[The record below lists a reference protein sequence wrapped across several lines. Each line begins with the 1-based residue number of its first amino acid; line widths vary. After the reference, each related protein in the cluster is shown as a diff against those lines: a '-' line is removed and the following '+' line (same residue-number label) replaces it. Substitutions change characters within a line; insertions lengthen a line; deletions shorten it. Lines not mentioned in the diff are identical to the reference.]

1 MLRLNA
7 GFSRKVGEPDYGS
20 RGASVNLEVELES
33 HLVGDP
39 DALTDR
45 VRKLFHFARE
55 AVNKELNGDWRGDN
69 HRRQLT
75 STRDHKP
82 ASRQGVRPAT
92 DAQIR
97 AIRAIAGRLKLDG
110 EDISTQAF
118 GVPLEGLSLP
128 DASALID
135 DLQAQLPA
143 NGDSRPR

>member
-33 HLVGDP
+33 HLVTDP

-45 VRKLFHFARE
+45 VRKLFQLARE
-55 AVNKELNGDWRGDN
+55 AVNTELNGHWRGDN
-69 HRRQLT
+69 HRRQET
-75 STRDHKP
+75 STLDRQP
-82 ASRQGVRPAT
+82 ANRQGVRPAT
-92 DAQIR
+92 DAQVR
-97 AIRAIAGRLKLDG
+97 AIRAIAGRLKLDA
-110 EDISTQAF
+110 EEIATQAF

-143 NGDSRPR
+143 NSESRPR